1 MKELIGSNKIE
12 GDKIETEM
20 SIMNCECCINAAPVS
35 YSIIRHFV
43 ANKWFPHHQPLT
55 ANRSIIILPWGQ
67 FSSAYDIFLMKY
79 ACTLCEKQCVRKS
92 ETSFNI
98 RLNNHCKIV
107 KRRETILTCRDFL

>member
-43 ANKWFPHHQPLT
+43 ANK
-55 ANRSIIILPWGQ
+55 
-67 FSSAYDIFLMKY
+67 
-79 ACTLCEKQCVRKS
+79 
-92 ETSFNI
+92 
-98 RLNNHCKIV
+98 
-107 KRRETILTCRDFL
+107 